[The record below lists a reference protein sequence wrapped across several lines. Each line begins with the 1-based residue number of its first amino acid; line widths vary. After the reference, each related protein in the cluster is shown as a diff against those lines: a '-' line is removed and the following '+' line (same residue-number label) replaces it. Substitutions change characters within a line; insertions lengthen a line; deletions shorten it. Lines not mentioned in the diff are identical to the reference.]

1 MLLEVKN
8 LCTEFPVKRGVV
20 RAVDDVT
27 FSVDEGE
34 ILAIVGESGSG
45 KSVTSLSIM
54 GLLAEPGHV
63 AGGSM
68 EFDGKDLT
76 KLSEKE
82 YREMRGNDMAMIF
95 QEPMTS
101 LNPVYRIGD
110 QIVEAIRTH
119 EKISKKEALTR
130 AIDLL
135 RKVGI
140 PSPEARV
147 RDYPHQMSG
156 GMRQRVM
163 IAMALACNPK
173 LLIADEPTTALDVTI
188 QAQILDLLRRL
199 RDDTGMAVLLIT
211 HDLGVVSETADRVVV
226 MYCGQVVEEAE
237 VRSLF
242 DNPMH
247 PYTLGLLKS
256 IPRLE
261 DDDSK
266 RLYMIKGMVPNP
278 LEMPPGCHFSD
289 RCDNCMRICRE
300 KVPDLVQMG
309 DHKVRCFLYEE
320 ESGKAKN
327 TAEVE
332 KNEEKARAA
341 VEAAREVSTAAALIM
356 GDETQEAEEGRA
368 DER

>member
-1 MLLEVKN
+1 MLLEVKS

-20 RAVDDVT
+20 RAVDDVS
-27 FSVDEGE
+27 FEVSEGE

-63 AGGSM
+63 AGGEM
-68 EFDGKDLT
+68 TFDGKDLVH
-76 KLSEKE
+76 LSEKE

-119 EKISKKEALTR
+119 EKVSKKEALTR

-199 RDDTGMAVLLIT
+199 REDTDMAVLLIT
-211 HDLGVVSETADRVVV
+211 HDLGVVSEIADRVVV

-237 VRSLF
+237 VRLLF

-261 DDDSK
+261 D
-266 RLYMIKGMVPNP
+266 
-278 LEMPPGCHFSD
+278 
-289 RCDNCMRICRE
+289 
-300 KVPDLVQMG
+300 
-309 DHKVRCFLYEE
+309 
-320 ESGKAKN
+320 
-327 TAEVE
+327 
-332 KNEEKARAA
+332 
-341 VEAAREVSTAAALIM
+341 
-356 GDETQEAEEGRA
+356 
-368 DER
+368 